1 MFFRPSIPQKTLYRV
16 TVSKALQRKLYGAYD
31 SWDENATWV
40 AFAGYYS
47 SAPIHDGWKL
57 QCTAGERDKGQYLYT
72 KKIKNEKWVLYQ
84 HGSLRRVQ
92 SVRTES

>member
-40 AFAGYYS
+40 AFAGYYMHTYQLS
-47 SAPIHDGWKL
+47 DHHRG
-57 QCTAGERDKGQYLYT
+57 QCTRGTGIIIR
-72 KKIKNEKWVLYQ
+72 IVW
-84 HGSLRRVQ
+84 
-92 SVRTES
+92 